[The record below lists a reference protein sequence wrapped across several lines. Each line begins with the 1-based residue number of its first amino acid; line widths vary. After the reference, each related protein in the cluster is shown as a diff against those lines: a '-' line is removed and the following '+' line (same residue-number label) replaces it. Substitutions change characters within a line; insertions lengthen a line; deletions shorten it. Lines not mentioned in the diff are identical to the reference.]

1 MERADICIVNLG
13 LAKSRTHA
21 KRIITEKRAFYGGK
35 VIEKVSMIIENPN
48 LITINST
55 FEDSYVGRGAIK
67 LDSAIKNFE
76 LDLENLIC
84 MDIGASTGGFTQ
96 IMLNENAKKVYAIDV
111 GTDQLAKSLLADER
125 VVSLENKNF
134 RYLDFGEIGEKV
146 DFVSI
151 DVSFI
156 SLKYIFKNL
165 YKFLKEDSK
174 IVALI
179 KPQFECDGK
188 SLNKKGIVKSEKVI
202 DNVIEKIKL
211 YALGNKLEIISIID
225 SPILGGDGNK
235 EKLALIKGIF

>member
-1 MERADICIVNLG
+1 MERADICLLKLG

-21 KRIITEKRAFYGGK
+21 KNIILEKRAFYDGK
-35 VIEKVSMIIENPN
+35 VIEKASLLVDEN
-48 LITINST
+48 LVTVNST
-55 FEDSYVGRGAIK
+55 IEDTYVGRGAIK

-76 LDLENLIC
+76 LDLKDLVC

-96 IMLNENAKKVYAIDV
+96 IMLNEKAKKVYAIDV
-111 GTDQLAKSLLADER
+111 GTNQLVDSLLNDER
-125 VVSLENKNF
+125 VVSLENTNF
-134 RYLDFGEIGEKV
+134 RYLDFEVIGEKV
-146 DFVSI
+146 DFISI

-156 SLKYIFKNL
+156 SLKYIFENL

-179 KPQFECDGK
+179 KPQFECEGK
-188 SLNKKGIVKSEKVI
+188 SLNKKGIVKSKKVI
-202 DNVIEKIKL
+202 ENVIEKVKL
-211 YALGNKLEIISIID
+211 YALANKLEVLEIID

>member
-1 MERADICIVNLG
+1 MERADICLLKLG

-21 KRIITEKRAFYGGK
+21 KNIILGKRAFYDGK
-35 VIEKVSMIIENPN
+35 VIEKASLLVDEN
-48 LITINST
+48 LVTVNST
-55 FEDSYVGRGAIK
+55 VEDTYVGRGAIK

-76 LDLENLIC
+76 LDLKDLVC

-96 IMLNENAKKVYAIDV
+96 IMLNEKAKKVYAIDV
-111 GTDQLAKSLLADER
+111 GTNQLVDSLLNDER
-125 VVSLENKNF
+125 VVSLENTNF
-134 RYLDFGEIGEKV
+134 RYLDFEVIGEKV
-146 DFVSI
+146 DFISI

-156 SLKYIFKNL
+156 SLKYIFENL

-179 KPQFECDGK
+179 KPQFECEGK
-188 SLNKKGIVKSEKVI
+188 SLNKKGIVKSKKVIENVVEKV
-202 DNVIEKIKL
+202 KL
-211 YALGNKLEIISIID
+211 YALANKLEVLEIID

>member
-1 MERADICIVNLG
+1 MERADICLVNLG
-13 LAKSRTHA
+13 LVKSRTHA
-21 KRIITEKRAFYGGK
+21 KRIITEKRAFYDGK

-48 LITINST
+48 LITLNLT

-67 LDSAIKNFE
+67 LDSAIKNFN
-76 LDLENLIC
+76 LDLNNLVC

-96 IMLNENAKKVYAIDV
+96 IMLNKNAKKVYAIDV
-111 GTDQLAKSLLADER
+111 GTNQLAKSLLADER

-179 KPQFECDGK
+179 KPQFECEGK

-202 DNVIEKIKL
+202 ENVIEKVRL
-211 YALGNKLEIISIID
+211 YALGNKLEIISVID

>member
-1 MERADICIVNLG
+1 MERADICLLKLG

-21 KRIITEKRAFYGGK
+21 KNIILEKRAFHDGK
-35 VIEKVSMIIENPN
+35 VIEKASLLVDDN
-48 LITINST
+48 LVTVNST
-55 FEDSYVGRGAIK
+55 VEDTYVGRGAIK

-76 LDLENLIC
+76 LDLKDLVC

-96 IMLNENAKKVYAIDV
+96 IMLNEKAKKVYAIDV
-111 GTDQLAKSLLADER
+111 GTNQLVDSLLNDER
-125 VVSLENKNF
+125 VVSLENTNF
-134 RYLDFGEIGEKV
+134 RYLDFEVIGEKV
-146 DFVSI
+146 DFISI

-156 SLKYIFKNL
+156 SLKYIFENL

-179 KPQFECDGK
+179 KPQFECEGK
-188 SLNKKGIVKSEKVI
+188 SLNKKGIVKSKKVI
-202 DNVIEKIKL
+202 ENVIEKVKL
-211 YALGNKLEIISIID
+211 YALANKLEVLEIID

>member
-1 MERADICIVNLG
+1 MERADICLLKLG

-21 KRIITEKRAFYGGK
+21 KNIILEKRAFYDGK
-35 VIEKVSMIIENPN
+35 VIEKASLLVDEN
-48 LITINST
+48 LVTVNST
-55 FEDSYVGRGAIK
+55 VEDKYVGRGAIK

-76 LDLENLIC
+76 LDLKDLVC

-96 IMLNENAKKVYAIDV
+96 IMLNEKAKKVYAIDV
-111 GTDQLAKSLLADER
+111 GTNQLVDSLLNDER
-125 VVSLENKNF
+125 VVSLENTNF
-134 RYLDFGEIGEKV
+134 RYLDFEVIGEKV
-146 DFVSI
+146 DFISI

-156 SLKYIFKNL
+156 SLKYIFENL

-179 KPQFECDGK
+179 KPQFECEGK
-188 SLNKKGIVKSEKVI
+188 SLNKKGIVKSKKVIENVVEKV
-202 DNVIEKIKL
+202 KL
-211 YALGNKLEIISIID
+211 YALANKLEVLEIID

>member
-1 MERADICIVNLG
+1 MERADICLLKLG

-21 KRIITEKRAFYGGK
+21 KNIILEKRAFYDGK
-35 VIEKVSMIIENPN
+35 VIEKASLLVDEN
-48 LITINST
+48 LVTVNST
-55 FEDSYVGRGAIK
+55 VEDTYVGRGAIK

-76 LDLENLIC
+76 LDLKDLVC

-96 IMLNENAKKVYAIDV
+96 IMLNEKAKKVYAIDV
-111 GTDQLAKSLLADER
+111 GTNQLVDSLLNDER
-125 VVSLENKNF
+125 VVSLENTNF
-134 RYLDFGEIGEKV
+134 RYLDFEVIGEKV
-146 DFVSI
+146 DFISI

-156 SLKYIFKNL
+156 SLKYIFENL

-179 KPQFECDGK
+179 KPQFECEGK

-202 DNVIEKIKL
+202 ENVVEKVKL
-211 YALGNKLEIISIID
+211 YALANKLEVLEIID

>member
-67 LDSAIKNFE
+67 LDSAIKNFN
-76 LDLENLIC
+76 LDLNNLVC

-111 GTDQLAKSLLADER
+111 GTNQLAKSLLADDR

-134 RYLDFGEIGEKV
+134 RYFRHLGIYGYTAKFLNE
-146 DFVSI
+146 
-151 DVSFI
+151 
-156 SLKYIFKNL
+156 LKNL
-165 YKFLKEDSK
+165 KEGILEKMESLEQLRFIENGYKIKVLETVSNVIGVDTEEDLKEVIEFVK
-174 IVALI
+174 
-179 KPQFECDGK
+179 G
-188 SLNKKGIVKSEKVI
+188 KGIK
-202 DNVIEKIKL
+202 IE
-211 YALGNKLEIISIID
+211 
-225 SPILGGDGNK
+225 
-235 EKLALIKGIF
+235 

>member
-1 MERADICIVNLG
+1 MERADICLLKLG

-21 KRIITEKRAFYGGK
+21 KNIILGKRAFYDGK
-35 VIEKVSMIIENPN
+35 VIEKASLLVDEN
-48 LITINST
+48 LVTVNST
-55 FEDSYVGRGAIK
+55 VEDTYVGRGAIK

-76 LDLENLIC
+76 LDLKDLVC

-96 IMLNENAKKVYAIDV
+96 IMLNEKVKKVYAIDV
-111 GTDQLAKSLLADER
+111 GTNQLVDSLLNDER
-125 VVSLENKNF
+125 VVSLENTNF
-134 RYLDFGEIGEKV
+134 RYLDFEVIGEKV
-146 DFVSI
+146 DFISI

-156 SLKYIFKNL
+156 SLKYIFENL

-179 KPQFECDGK
+179 KPQFECEGK
-188 SLNKKGIVKSEKVI
+188 SLNKKGVVKSEKVI
-202 DNVIEKIKL
+202 ENVIEKVKL
-211 YALGNKLEIISIID
+211 YALANKLEVLEIID

>member
-1 MERADICIVNLG
+1 MERADICLLKLG

-21 KRIITEKRAFYGGK
+21 KNIILGKRAFYDGK
-35 VIEKVSMIIENPN
+35 VIEKASLLVDEN
-48 LITINST
+48 LVTVNST
-55 FEDSYVGRGAIK
+55 VEDTYVGRGAIK

-76 LDLENLIC
+76 LDLKDFVC

-96 IMLNENAKKVYAIDV
+96 IMLNEKAKKVYAIDV
-111 GTDQLAKSLLADER
+111 GTDQLVDSLLNDER
-125 VVSLENKNF
+125 VVSLENTNF
-134 RYLDFGEIGEKV
+134 RYLDFEVIGEKV
-146 DFVSI
+146 DFISI

-156 SLKYIFKNL
+156 SLKYIFENL

-179 KPQFECDGK
+179 KPQFECEGK
-188 SLNKKGIVKSEKVI
+188 SLNKKGIVKSKKVI
-202 DNVIEKIKL
+202 ENVIEKVKL
-211 YALGNKLEIISIID
+211 YALANKLEVLEIID

>member
-1 MERADICIVNLG
+1 MERADICLLKLG

-21 KRIITEKRAFYGGK
+21 KNIILEKRAFYDGK
-35 VIEKVSMIIENPN
+35 VIEKASLLVYEN
-48 LITINST
+48 LVTVNST
-55 FEDSYVGRGAIK
+55 VEDTYVGRGAIK

-76 LDLENLIC
+76 LDLKDLVC

-96 IMLNENAKKVYAIDV
+96 IMLNEKAKKVYAIDV
-111 GTDQLAKSLLADER
+111 GTNQLVDSLLNDER
-125 VVSLENKNF
+125 VVSLENTNF
-134 RYLDFGEIGEKV
+134 RYLDFEVIGEKV
-146 DFVSI
+146 DFISI

-156 SLKYIFKNL
+156 SLKYIFENL

-179 KPQFECDGK
+179 KPQFECEGK
-188 SLNKKGIVKSEKVI
+188 SLNKKGIVKSKKVI
-202 DNVIEKIKL
+202 ENVIEKVKL
-211 YALGNKLEIISIID
+211 YALANKLEVLEIID

>member
-1 MERADICIVNLG
+1 MERADICLLKLG

-21 KRIITEKRAFYGGK
+21 KNIILEKRAFYDGK
-35 VIEKVSMIIENPN
+35 VIEKASLLVDEN
-48 LITINST
+48 LVTVNST
-55 FEDSYVGRGAIK
+55 VEDTYVGRGAIK

-76 LDLENLIC
+76 LDLKDLVC

-96 IMLNENAKKVYAIDV
+96 IMLNEKVKKVYAIDV
-111 GTDQLAKSLLADER
+111 GTNQLVDSLLNDER
-125 VVSLENKNF
+125 VVSLENTNF
-134 RYLDFGEIGEKV
+134 RYLDFEVIGEKV
-146 DFVSI
+146 DFISI

-156 SLKYIFKNL
+156 SLKYIFENL

-179 KPQFECDGK
+179 KPQFECEGK

-202 DNVIEKIKL
+202 ENVIEKVKL
-211 YALGNKLEIISIID
+211 YALANKLEVLEIID

>member
-1 MERADICIVNLG
+1 MERADICLVNLG

-21 KRIITEKRAFYGGK
+21 KRIITEKRAFYYGK
-35 VIEKVSMIIENPN
+35 IIEKVSMMIEKPE
-48 LITINST
+48 LVIVKAT

-67 LDSAIKNFE
+67 LDSAIKNFK

-96 IMLNENAKKVYAIDV
+96 IILNANAKKVYAIDV
-111 GTDQLAKSLLADER
+111 GTDQLAKSLLADDR
-125 VVSLENKNF
+125 VVSLENINF
-134 RYLDFGEIGEKV
+134 RYLDFEVIGEKL
-146 DFVSI
+146 DFISI

-156 SLKYIFKNL
+156 SLKYIFENL
-165 YKFLKEDSK
+165 YKFLKEDSM

-179 KPQFECDGK
+179 KPQFECEGK

-202 DNVIEKIKL
+202 ENVIEKVRL

>member
-1 MERADICIVNLG
+1 MERADICLLKLG

-21 KRIITEKRAFYGGK
+21 KNIILGKRAFYDGK
-35 VIEKVSMIIENPN
+35 VIEKASLLVDEN
-48 LITINST
+48 LVTVNST
-55 FEDSYVGRGAIK
+55 VEDTYVGRGAIK

-76 LDLENLIC
+76 LDLKAFVC

-96 IMLNENAKKVYAIDV
+96 IMLNEKAKKVYAIDV
-111 GTDQLAKSLLADER
+111 GTNQLVDSLLNDER
-125 VVSLENKNF
+125 VVSLENTNF
-134 RYLDFGEIGEKV
+134 RYLDFEVIGEKV
-146 DFVSI
+146 DFISI

-156 SLKYIFKNL
+156 SLKYIFENL

-179 KPQFECDGK
+179 KPQFECEGK

-202 DNVIEKIKL
+202 ENVIEKVKL
-211 YALGNKLEIISIID
+211 YALANKLEVLEIID

>member
-1 MERADICIVNLG
+1 MERADICLLKLG

-21 KRIITEKRAFYGGK
+21 KNIILEKRAFYDGK
-35 VIEKVSMIIENPN
+35 VIEKASLLVDEN
-48 LITINST
+48 LVTVNST
-55 FEDSYVGRGAIK
+55 IEDTYVGRGAIK

-76 LDLENLIC
+76 LDLKDLVC

-96 IMLNENAKKVYAIDV
+96 IMLNEKAKKVYAIDV
-111 GTDQLAKSLLADER
+111 GTNQLVDSLLNDER
-125 VVSLENKNF
+125 VVSLENTNF
-134 RYLDFGEIGEKV
+134 RYLDFEVIGEKV
-146 DFVSI
+146 DFISI

-156 SLKYIFKNL
+156 SLKYIFENL

-179 KPQFECDGK
+179 KPQFECEGK
-188 SLNKKGIVKSEKVI
+188 SLNKKGVVKSEKVI
-202 DNVIEKIKL
+202 ENVIEKVKL
-211 YALGNKLEIISIID
+211 YALANKLEVLEIID

>member
-1 MERADICIVNLG
+1 MERADICLLKLG

-21 KRIITEKRAFYGGK
+21 KNIILEKRAFHDGK
-35 VIEKVSMIIENPN
+35 VIEKASLLVDDN
-48 LITINST
+48 LVTVNST
-55 FEDSYVGRGAIK
+55 VEDTYVGRGAIK

-76 LDLENLIC
+76 LDLKDLVC

-96 IMLNENAKKVYAIDV
+96 IMLNEKAKKVYAIDV
-111 GTDQLAKSLLADER
+111 GTNQLVDSLLNDER
-125 VVSLENKNF
+125 VVSLENTNF
-134 RYLDFGEIGEKV
+134 RYLDFEVIGEKV
-146 DFVSI
+146 DFISI

-156 SLKYIFKNL
+156 SLKYIFENL

-179 KPQFECDGK
+179 KPQFECEGK
-188 SLNKKGIVKSEKVI
+188 SLNKKGIVKSKKVIENVVEKV
-202 DNVIEKIKL
+202 KL
-211 YALGNKLEIISIID
+211 YALANKLEVIEIID

>member
-1 MERADICIVNLG
+1 MERADICLLKLG

-21 KRIITEKRAFYGGK
+21 KNIILEKRAFYDGK
-35 VIEKVSMIIENPN
+35 VIEKASLLVDEN
-48 LITINST
+48 LVTVNST
-55 FEDSYVGRGAIK
+55 VEDTYVGRGAIK

-76 LDLENLIC
+76 LDLKDFVC

-96 IMLNENAKKVYAIDV
+96 IMLNEKAKKVYAIDV
-111 GTDQLAKSLLADER
+111 GTNQLVDSLLNDER
-125 VVSLENKNF
+125 VVSLENTNF
-134 RYLDFGEIGEKV
+134 RYLDFEVIGEKV
-146 DFVSI
+146 DFISI

-156 SLKYIFKNL
+156 SLKYIFENL

-179 KPQFECDGK
+179 KPQFECEGK

-202 DNVIEKIKL
+202 ENVIEKVKL
-211 YALGNKLEIISIID
+211 YALANKFEVLEIID
-225 SPILGGDGNK
+225 STILGGDGNK

>member
-1 MERADICIVNLG
+1 MERADICLLKLG

-21 KRIITEKRAFYGGK
+21 KNIILEKRAFYDGK
-35 VIEKVSMIIENPN
+35 VIEKASLLVDEN
-48 LITINST
+48 LVTVNST
-55 FEDSYVGRGAIK
+55 VEDTYVGRGAIK

-76 LDLENLIC
+76 LDLKYFVC

-96 IMLNENAKKVYAIDV
+96 IMLNEKAKKVYAIDV
-111 GTDQLAKSLLADER
+111 GTNQLVDSLLNDER
-125 VVSLENKNF
+125 VVSLENTNF
-134 RYLDFGEIGEKV
+134 RYLDFEVIGEEV
-146 DFVSI
+146 DFISI

-156 SLKYIFKNL
+156 SLKYIFENL

-179 KPQFECDGK
+179 KPQFECEGK
-188 SLNKKGIVKSEKVI
+188 SLNKKGIVKSKKVI
-202 DNVIEKIKL
+202 ENVIEKVKL
-211 YALGNKLEIISIID
+211 YALANKLEVLEIID

>member
-1 MERADICIVNLG
+1 MERADICLLKLG

-21 KRIITEKRAFYGGK
+21 KNIILEKRAFYDGK
-35 VIEKVSMIIENPN
+35 VIEKASLLVDEN
-48 LITINST
+48 LVTVNST
-55 FEDSYVGRGAIK
+55 IEDTYVGRGAIK

-76 LDLENLIC
+76 LDLKDLVC

-96 IMLNENAKKVYAIDV
+96 IMLNEKAKKVYAIDV
-111 GTDQLAKSLLADER
+111 GTNQLVDSLLNDER
-125 VVSLENKNF
+125 VVSLENTNF
-134 RYLDFGEIGEKV
+134 RYLDFEVIGEKV
-146 DFVSI
+146 DFISI

-156 SLKYIFKNL
+156 SLKYIFENL

-179 KPQFECDGK
+179 KPQFECEGK

-202 DNVIEKIKL
+202 ENVIEKVKL
-211 YALGNKLEIISIID
+211 YALANKLEVLEIID

>member
-1 MERADICIVNLG
+1 MERADICLLKLG

-21 KRIITEKRAFYGGK
+21 KNIILGKRAFYDGK
-35 VIEKVSMIIENPN
+35 VIEKASLLVDEN
-48 LITINST
+48 LVTVNST
-55 FEDSYVGRGAIK
+55 VEDTYVGRGAIK

-76 LDLENLIC
+76 LDLKDFVC

-96 IMLNENAKKVYAIDV
+96 IMLNEKAKKVYAIDV
-111 GTDQLAKSLLADER
+111 GTNQLVDSLLNDER
-125 VVSLENKNF
+125 VVSLENTNF
-134 RYLDFGEIGEKV
+134 RYLDFEVIGEKV
-146 DFVSI
+146 DFISI

-156 SLKYIFKNL
+156 SLKYIFENL

-179 KPQFECDGK
+179 KPQFECEGK

-202 DNVIEKIKL
+202 ENVIEKVKL
-211 YALGNKLEIISIID
+211 YALANKLEVLEIID

>member
-21 KRIITEKRAFYGGK
+21 KRIITEKRAFYDGK
-35 VIEKVSMIIENPN
+35 VIEKVSMIIENPS

-67 LDSAIKNFE
+67 LDSAIKNFK
-76 LDLENLIC
+76 LDLNNLVC

-111 GTDQLAKSLLADER
+111 GTDQLAKSLLADDR
-125 VVSLENKNF
+125 VVSLENTNF
-134 RYLDFGEIGEKV
+134 RYLDFEEIGEKV

-156 SLKYIFKNL
+156 SLRYIFENL

-174 IVALI
+174 IVVLI
-179 KPQFECDGK
+179 KPQFECEGK

-202 DNVIEKIKL
+202 ENVIEKVRL
-211 YALGNKLEIISIID
+211 YALGNKLKIISIID

>member
-1 MERADICIVNLG
+1 MERADICLLKLG

-21 KRIITEKRAFYGGK
+21 KNIILEKRAFYDGK
-35 VIEKVSMIIENPN
+35 VIEKASLLVDEN
-48 LITINST
+48 LVTVNST
-55 FEDSYVGRGAIK
+55 VEDTYVGRGAIK

-76 LDLENLIC
+76 LDLKDFVC

-96 IMLNENAKKVYAIDV
+96 IMLNEKAKKVYAIDV
-111 GTDQLAKSLLADER
+111 GTNQLVDSLLNDER
-125 VVSLENKNF
+125 VVSLENTNF
-134 RYLDFGEIGEKV
+134 RYLDFEVIGEKV
-146 DFVSI
+146 DFISI

-156 SLKYIFKNL
+156 SLKYIFENL

-179 KPQFECDGK
+179 KPQFECEGK

-202 DNVIEKIKL
+202 ENVIEKVKL
-211 YALGNKLEIISIID
+211 YALANKLEVLEIIY

>member
-1 MERADICIVNLG
+1 MERADICLLKLG

-21 KRIITEKRAFYGGK
+21 KNIILGKRAFYDGK
-35 VIEKVSMIIENPN
+35 VIEKASLLVDEN
-48 LITINST
+48 LVTVNST
-55 FEDSYVGRGAIK
+55 VEDTYVGRGAIK

-76 LDLENLIC
+76 LDLKDLVC

-96 IMLNENAKKVYAIDV
+96 IMLNEKAKKVYAIDV
-111 GTDQLAKSLLADER
+111 GTNQLVDSLLNDER
-125 VVSLENKNF
+125 VVSLENTNF
-134 RYLDFGEIGEKV
+134 RYLDFEVIGEKV
-146 DFVSI
+146 DFISI

-156 SLKYIFKNL
+156 SLKYIFENL

-179 KPQFECDGK
+179 KPQFECEGK

-202 DNVIEKIKL
+202 ENVIEKVKL
-211 YALGNKLEIISIID
+211 YALTNKLEVLEIID

>member
-21 KRIITEKRAFYGGK
+21 KRIITEKRAFYDGK
-35 VIEKVSMIIENPN
+35 VIEKVSMIIENPS

-67 LDSAIKNFE
+67 LDSAIKNFK
-76 LDLENLIC
+76 LDLNNLVC

-111 GTDQLAKSLLADER
+111 GTDQLAKSLLNDDR
-125 VVSLENKNF
+125 VVSLENTNF
-134 RYLDFGEIGEKV
+134 RYLDFEEIGEKV

-156 SLKYIFKNL
+156 SLRYIFENL

-179 KPQFECDGK
+179 KPQFECEGK
-188 SLNKKGIVKSEKVI
+188 SLNKKGIVKSEQVI
-202 DNVIEKIKL
+202 ENVIEKVKL
-211 YALGNKLEIISIID
+211 YALGNKLGIISVID

>member
-1 MERADICIVNLG
+1 MERADICLLKLG

-21 KRIITEKRAFYGGK
+21 KNIILEKRAFYDEK
-35 VIEKVSMIIENPN
+35 VIEKASLLVDEN
-48 LITINST
+48 LVTVNST
-55 FEDSYVGRGAIK
+55 VEDTYVGRGAIK

-76 LDLENLIC
+76 LDLKDLVC

-96 IMLNENAKKVYAIDV
+96 IMLNEKAKKVYAIDV
-111 GTDQLAKSLLADER
+111 GTNQLVDSLLNDER
-125 VVSLENKNF
+125 VVSLENTNF
-134 RYLDFGEIGEKV
+134 RYLDFEVIGEKV
-146 DFVSI
+146 DFISI

-156 SLKYIFKNL
+156 SLKYIFENL

-179 KPQFECDGK
+179 KPQFECEGK

-202 DNVIEKIKL
+202 ENVVEKVKL
-211 YALGNKLEIISIID
+211 YALANKLEVLEIID

>member
-1 MERADICIVNLG
+1 MERADICLLKLG

-21 KRIITEKRAFYGGK
+21 KNIILEKRAFYDGK
-35 VIEKVSMIIENPN
+35 VIEKASLLVDEN
-48 LITINST
+48 LVTVNST
-55 FEDSYVGRGAIK
+55 VEDTYVGRGAIK

-76 LDLENLIC
+76 LDLKDLVC

-96 IMLNENAKKVYAIDV
+96 IMLNEKAKKVYAIDV
-111 GTDQLAKSLLADER
+111 GTNQLVDSLLNDER
-125 VVSLENKNF
+125 VVSLENTNF
-134 RYLDFGEIGEKV
+134 RYLDFEVIGEKV
-146 DFVSI
+146 DFISI

-156 SLKYIFKNL
+156 SLKYIFENL

-179 KPQFECDGK
+179 KPQFECEGK
-188 SLNKKGIVKSEKVI
+188 SLNKKGIVKSKKVIENVVEKV
-202 DNVIEKIKL
+202 KL
-211 YALGNKLEIISIID
+211 YALANKLEVLEIID

>member
-1 MERADICIVNLG
+1 MERADICLLKLG

-21 KRIITEKRAFYGGK
+21 KNIILGKRAFYDGK
-35 VIEKVSMIIENPN
+35 VIEKASLLVDEN
-48 LITINST
+48 LVTVNST
-55 FEDSYVGRGAIK
+55 VEDTYVGRGAIK

-76 LDLENLIC
+76 LDLKDLVC

-96 IMLNENAKKVYAIDV
+96 IMLNEKAKKVYAIDV
-111 GTDQLAKSLLADER
+111 GTNQLVDSLLNDER
-125 VVSLENKNF
+125 VVSLENTNF
-134 RYLDFGEIGEKV
+134 RYLDFEVIGEKV
-146 DFVSI
+146 DFISI

-156 SLKYIFKNL
+156 SLKYIFENL

-179 KPQFECDGK
+179 KPQFECEGK
-188 SLNKKGIVKSEKVI
+188 SLNKKGIVKSKKVI
-202 DNVIEKIKL
+202 ENVIEKVKL
-211 YALGNKLEIISIID
+211 YALANKLEVLEIID

>member
-1 MERADICIVNLG
+1 MERADICLLKLG

-21 KRIITEKRAFYGGK
+21 KNIILEKRAFYDGK
-35 VIEKVSMIIENPN
+35 VIEKASLLVDEN
-48 LITINST
+48 LVTVNST
-55 FEDSYVGRGAIK
+55 VEDTYVGRGAIK

-76 LDLENLIC
+76 LDLKDLVC

-96 IMLNENAKKVYAIDV
+96 IMLNEKAKKVYAIDV
-111 GTDQLAKSLLADER
+111 GTDQLVDSLLNDER
-125 VVSLENKNF
+125 VVSLENTNF
-134 RYLDFGEIGEKV
+134 RYLDFEVIGEKV
-146 DFVSI
+146 DFISI

-156 SLKYIFKNL
+156 SLKYIFENL

-179 KPQFECDGK
+179 KPQFECEGK

-202 DNVIEKIKL
+202 ENVIEKVKL
-211 YALGNKLEIISIID
+211 YALANKLEVLEIID